1 MIKNKNKY
9 EILKFIAFQLTG
21 GNMNEKISQ
30 ENISWKKSAYRT
42 IVVFIGNAI
51 ALYLANFLDVGFSIK
66 SFGAALVL
74 ALILGI
80 INTLFWPLLT
90 KILMPFLVLTFG
102 LGSLVLNGA
111 ILVILQGIVN
121 YQIEGWG
128 VILVPLIMSLVTT
141 VLSFILTADDE
152 SSYYRAVL
160 RDAEK
165 HRKSDIKDY
174 PGVIIVEIDGLAKNV
189 LCEAIEKG
197 DMPNT
202 RKLIEDKSH
211 ILREWE
217 TDLSSQTG
225 ASQAGILH
233 GNNEGITAFRWIE
246 KSNDNQMMQC
256 SGPENVMKIEERIT
270 NGNGLL
276 ADNGA
281 SRSNLFS
288 GDTDNVI
295 FTLSK
300 IVDVQKLYNKAW
312 FSVFSNPSNFARIM
326 VLFVWEMLL
335 EISSQITHSIRNI
348 RPRIKRGIV
357 YIPVR
362 AGTNVFMREINTA
375 TLIGDMMTGD
385 VDIVYST
392 YLGYDEIAH
401 HSGVRDKDSF
411 YALKGMD
418 KQIGRLVEAEKY
430 AKRDYQLVIQSD
442 HGQTNGATFTQRYGE
457 SFEDFVKGLLP
468 QDMHI
473 YAKMA
478 SNEDHNSETFIPFNK
493 QIKSFKN
500 RTDKIRNKEIDEE
513 NELSE
518 SEVIILASGN
528 LAMIYLTQWTH
539 RLTYEEITSRFPN
552 LLPGIVDNEYVGFV
566 LVRSKER
573 GDMAIG
579 LDGTYYLDSDEI
591 EGKNPLEAYGKNV
604 TRHLKRNSNFEHTP
618 DILVISFYDPVANE
632 VCAFEELVGSHG
644 GVGGEQ
650 SKPFILYPSSWDVTS
665 DEIIGA
671 ESIYKILKTNSE
683 KLKNK

>member
-1 MIKNKNKY
+1 MS
-9 EILKFIAFQLTG
+9 
-21 GNMNEKISQ
+21 EKIST
-30 ENISWKKSAYRT
+30 EKISWKKSVYRT

-51 ALYLANFLDVGFSIK
+51 GLYLANFLGVGFSIN
-66 SFGAALVL
+66 SFGAALIL

-80 INTLFWPLLT
+80 VNTLFWPLLT
-90 KILMPFLVLTFG
+90 RILLPFLVLTFG
-102 LGSLVLNGA
+102 VGSLVLNGL
-111 ILVILQGIVN
+111 ILMLLQGTVD
-121 YQIEGWG
+121 YQISGWG
-128 VILVPLIMSLVTT
+128 LILVPLIMAVITT
-141 VLSFILTADDE
+141 VLSFVLTADDE

-165 HRKSDIKDY
+165 HRKGDVKDY

-202 RKLIEDKSH
+202 KNLIEDKSH

-246 KSNDNQMMQC
+246 KDNDNQMMQC
-256 SGPENVMKIEERIT
+256 SGPENVIKIEKRIT

-288 GDTDNVI
+288 GDSDDVI

-300 IVDVQKLYNKAW
+300 ITDVQKLYNKAW
-312 FSVFSNPSNFARIM
+312 FSVFSNPSNFARII
-326 VLFVWEMLL
+326 VLFFWEILL

-348 RPRIKRGIV
+348 RPRIKRGLV
-357 YIPVR
+357 YSMVR
-362 AGTNVFMREINTA
+362 AGTNVFMSEINTS
-375 TLIGDMMTGD
+375 TLIGDMMAGE

-411 YALKGMD
+411 YALQVMD
-418 KQIGRLVEAEKY
+418 KQIGRLIEAEKY

-457 SFEDFVKGLLP
+457 TFEDFVKGLLP
-468 QDMHI
+468 QDM
-473 YAKMA
+473 YVYSKMS
-478 SNEDHNSETFIPFNK
+478 SNEDHNSDVFIPFNK
-493 QIKSFKN
+493 QFKN
-500 RTDKIRNKEIDEE
+500 FKKRTNRIRNKDVDEE
-513 NELSE
+513 KGLSE

-528 LAMIYLTQWTH
+528 LAMIYLTQWAH
-539 RLTYEEITSRFPN
+539 RLTYEEITSKFPN

-566 LVRSKER
+566 LVRSNEK

-579 LDGTYYLDSDEI
+579 LEGIYYLDSDEI
-591 EGKNPLEAYGKNV
+591 EGKNPLEGYGKNV
-604 TRHLKRNSNFEHTP
+604 VRHLKRNSNFDHTP
-618 DILVISFYDPVANE
+618 DILVISFYDSVANE

-650 SKPFILYPSSWDVTS
+650 SKPFILYPSSWDVSS

-671 ESIYKILKTNSE
+671 ESIYNILKTNSG

>member
-1 MIKNKNKY
+1 MS
-9 EILKFIAFQLTG
+9 
-21 GNMNEKISQ
+21 EKISR
-30 ENISWKKSAYRT
+30 EKISWKKSVYRT

-51 ALYLANFLDVGFSIK
+51 GLYLANFLNVGFSIK
-66 SFGAALVL
+66 SFGSALVL

-90 KILMPFLVLTFG
+90 RILMPFLVLTFG
-102 LGSLVLNGA
+102 VGSLVLNGL
-111 ILVILQGIVN
+111 ILVLLQGTVD
-121 YQIEGWG
+121 YQISGG
-128 VILVPLIMSLVTT
+128 GLILVPLIMALITT
-141 VLSFILTADDE
+141 ILSFVLTADDE
-152 SSYYRAVL
+152 SSYYRAVF
-160 RDAEK
+160 REAEK
-165 HRKSDIKDY
+165 HRKGDVKDY

-189 LCEAIEKG
+189 LCESIERG
-197 DMPNT
+197 DMPHT

-211 ILREWE
+211 TLREWE

-246 KSNDNQMMQC
+246 KDNDNQMMQC
-256 SGPENVMKIEERIT
+256 SGPENVIKIEKRIT

-288 GDTDNVI
+288 GDSDDVI

-300 IVDVQKLYNKAW
+300 ITDVQKLYNKAW
-312 FSVFSNPSNFARIM
+312 FSVFSNPSNFARII
-326 VLFVWEMLL
+326 VLFFWEILL

-348 RPRIKRGIV
+348 RPRIKRGLV
-357 YIPVR
+357 YSMVR
-362 AGTNVFMREINTA
+362 AGTNVFMSEINTS
-375 TLIGDMMTGD
+375 TLIGDMMAGE

-411 YALKGMD
+411 YALQVMD
-418 KQIGRLVEAEKY
+418 KQIGRLIEAEKY

-457 SFEDFVKGLLP
+457 TFEDFVKGLLP
-468 QDMHI
+468 QDM
-473 YAKMA
+473 YVYSKMS
-478 SNEDHNSETFIPFNK
+478 SNEDHNSDVFIPFNK
-493 QIKSFKN
+493 QFKN
-500 RTDKIRNKEIDEE
+500 FKKRTNRIRNKDVDEE
-513 NELSE
+513 KGLSE

-528 LAMIYLTQWTH
+528 LAMIYLTQWAH
-539 RLTYEEITSRFPN
+539 RLTYEEITSKFPN

-566 LVRSKER
+566 LVRSNEK

-579 LDGTYYLDSDEI
+579 LEGIYYLDSDEI
-591 EGKNPLEAYGKNV
+591 EGKNPLEGYGKNV
-604 TRHLKRNSNFEHTP
+604 VRHLKRNSNFDHTP
-618 DILVISFYDPVANE
+618 DILVISFYDSVANE

-650 SKPFILYPSSWDVTS
+650 SKPFILYPSSWDVSS

-671 ESIYKILKTNSE
+671 ESIYNILKTNSG